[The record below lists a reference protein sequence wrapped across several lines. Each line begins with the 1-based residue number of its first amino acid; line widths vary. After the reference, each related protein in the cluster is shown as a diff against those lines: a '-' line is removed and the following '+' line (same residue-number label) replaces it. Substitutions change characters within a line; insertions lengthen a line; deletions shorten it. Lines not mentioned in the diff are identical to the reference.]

1 MRYRILIWLWLAAG
15 CALGVFASDTAA
27 ERVARLRGRL
37 ERGLHDMKTLQA
49 DFVQTRKF
57 RSLDAE
63 WNSQGRMALAEA
75 RMAWI
80 VEKPMLC
87 CFLMTREKVGQWDE
101 DSGKVLELNVK
112 DQPWLKV
119 MYESLNSWLRG
130 DLAVLER
137 DFVLSAPAGERTLRM
152 TPRSGTFYADWVRQL
167 ELGFDREFRYAETIR
182 IEEKNGDLV
191 TIVLQHVKINQAI
204 PETVWR
210 IPPVLKKP

>member
-1 MRYRILIWLWLAAG
+1 M
-15 CALGVFASDTAA
+15 AA
-27 ERVARLRGRL
+27 ERVARLRGKL
-37 ERGLHDMKTLQA
+37 EQGLHGMKTLQA
-49 DFVQTRKF
+49 DFVQTRNF

-63 WNSQGRMALAEA
+63 WIARGSMVLAEA

-87 CFLMTREKVGQWDE
+87 CFLLTRENAGQWDE

-119 MYESLNSWLRG
+119 MYESFNSWFRG

-137 DFVLSAPAGERTLRM
+137 DFVLSATAGGERTLRM
-152 TPRSGTFYADWVRQL
+152 TPRSGTFYADWVKQL
-167 ELGFDREFRYAETIR
+167 ELGFDPEFRYAETIR

-191 TIVLQHVKINQAI
+191 TIALQHVKINQTI